1 MSIGIDYKLGF
12 IGHSDTVDT
21 TDGWLTN
28 PFTLTQKDDLLYGL
42 GACDMKG
49 GIAAFLQALNEIDL
63 YKLKKGIKIY
73 ITYDEE
79 ISFKGIKEVLQV
91 ENQMPEY
98 IIVGEPTDN
107 KIITGC
113 KGLLAFKIKTTG
125 TKVHSSRTDKGISA
139 NSTMIKL
146 LYELEKF
153 YEKNIKYYQDT
164 RYEVPYTTMN
174 IGIINGGDS
183 INSVSDKCE
192 SYIDFR
198 VVQKEHINILKDK
211 VKELS
216 KKYQAICNVDI
227 EIVPFV
233 NKISFIENQDTANF
247 MTEASFVE
255 GKRIILG
262 PGDVTAHEP
271 NEHIS
276 IKSLQYLVKQYKELI
291 YKICNE

>member
-1 MSIGIDYKLGF
+1 M
-12 IGHSDTVDT
+12 
-21 TDGWLTN
+21 
-28 PFTLTQKDDLLYGL
+28 
-42 GACDMKG
+42 
-49 GIAAFLQALNEIDL
+49 
-63 YKLKKGIKIY
+63 
-73 ITYDEE
+73 
-79 ISFKGIKEVLQV
+79 
-91 ENQMPEY
+91 
-98 IIVGEPTDN
+98 
-107 KIITGC
+107 
-113 KGLLAFKIKTTG
+113 
-125 TKVHSSRTDKGISA
+125 
-139 NSTMIKL
+139 
-146 LYELEKF
+146 
-153 YEKNIKYYQDT
+153 
-164 RYEVPYTTMN
+164 PYTTMN

-183 INSVSDKCE
+183 INSVPDKCE

-227 EIVPFV
+227 EIVPFF

-255 GKRIILG
+255 GKRIILC

-291 YKICNE
+291 DKICNE